1 MLKRADLCKTKAYF
15 NLDANL
21 RLLWV
26 CRISF
31 NSERYLNALI
41 KGKRVQYDSK
51 KKKIFR
57 YEKVFYYYKCKINC
71 PSTSLYICMCVSV
84 FMHSCKICYN
94 SVIKI

>member
-31 NSERYLNALI
+31 NSERFLNALI
-41 KGKRVQYDSK
+41 NGKKVQYGLK
-51 KKKIFR
+51 KKNLQIQKG
-57 YEKVFYYYKCKINC
+57 V
-71 PSTSLYICMCVSV
+71 LLL
-84 FMHSCKICYN
+84 
-94 SVIKI
+94 